1 MLKNLCLARSFALMF
16 DKSECLLTLSWIID
30 AVGHDGQ
37 EVHPDCADLE
47 TPNNLKG
54 ISLNELLYVF
64 AGHGAQVLMLKP
76 VELRGDKVVRNFY
89 ADLAIDDFDNEDL
102 VIGGIN
108 ARGVG
113 HAVYYDANARQ
124 LRDQPYIHPVGRD
137 QFLSERLELIN
148 LNPQFI
154 VRKHR

>member
-1 MLKNLCLARSFALMF
+1 MLDHLCLARSFALMF
-16 DKSECLLTLSWIID
+16 DKPLSWIID

-37 EVHPDCADLE
+37 DIHPDCEDL
-47 TPNNLKG
+47 TAPNNLKG

-64 AGHGAQVLMLKP
+64 SGHGAQCLMLRP
-76 VELRGDKVVRNFY
+76 VELRDNRVVRNCY
-89 ADLAIDDFDNEDL
+89 ADLDIDQFDREDL
-102 VIGGIN
+102 VVGGN
-108 ARGVG
+108 NERGVG
-113 HAVYYDANARQ
+113 HAVYYDANVRQ

-137 QFLSERLELIN
+137 QFLSERLETIN

>member
-16 DKSECLLTLSWIID
+16 DKPLSWIID

-37 EVHPDCADLE
+37 GTHPDCAELE

-54 ISLNELLYVF
+54 ISLNELLHVF

-76 VELRGDKVVRNFY
+76 VELRGDKVVHNVY
-89 ADLAIDDFDNEDL
+89 AHLPIDDFDSEDL
-102 VIGGIN
+102 VIGGM
-108 ARGVG
+108 RGEHGVG
-113 HAVYYDANARQ
+113 HAVFYDAYARQ

-137 QFLSERLELIN
+137 QLLSEQLQIMY